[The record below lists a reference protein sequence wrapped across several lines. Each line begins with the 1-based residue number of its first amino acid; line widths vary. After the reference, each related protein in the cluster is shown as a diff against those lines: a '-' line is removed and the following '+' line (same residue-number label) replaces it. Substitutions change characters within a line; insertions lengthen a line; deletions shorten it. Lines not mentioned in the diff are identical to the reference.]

1 MVTEASPQIVVE
13 NVTQLYEFNLEL
25 RARQREAE
33 SKDLGERQI
42 EPRPTAVRP
51 EGRLS
56 RRLR

>member
-1 MVTEASPQIVVE
+1 MVTDACPQTVVE

-25 RARQREAE
+25 QARQREAE

>member
-1 MVTEASPQIVVE
+1 MVTDACPQTVVE

-25 RARQREAE
+25 QARQREAE

-42 EPRPTAVRP
+42 ESRPTAART
-51 EGRLS
+51 EGRRT